1 MSDTYTPYVPDK
13 LVVAVGFDAAMLACR
28 LEKFADEK
36 GTIRVSFAYLAE
48 MWGVDKRKLVKAAD
62 LLATQDIWHY
72 TKHHGRGLVT
82 EWKKGANFAS
92 FVTLK
97 KVQILQIKGTKNAPL
112 LHNNKDNK
120 KDRLSARMH
129 ARPINQKRGLINAG
143 ETPATPEV
151 MEQFEQ
157 FWRAFFFGSYAQ
169 YEKEQMPYK
178 ERAQAVWQY
187 LPAGKR
193 ERILREIKAGN
204 RYDKTHFAL
213 WYLQH
218 YKQMPPVWFAEDPN
232 LTADMVGQLQV
243 MKYKGRVAYC
253 KPEDVQTFLANGAK
267 LFE

>member
-1 MSDTYTPYVPDK
+1 MSERDTYIPYMRDDLIK
-13 LVVAVGFDAAMLACR
+13 RVGFTAASLASK
-28 LEKFADEK
+28 LQTFADEK
-36 GTIRVSFAYLAE
+36 GAVRVSFSYLAE
-48 MWGVDKRKLVKAAD
+48 IWGTDKRQLVKAAN
-62 LLATQDIWHY
+62 LLAALDIWHY
-72 TKHHGRGLVT
+72 TKHRGRGLVT
-82 EWKKGANFAS
+82 EWKKGANYEP

-97 KVQILQIKGTKNAPL
+97 KVQILQKKGTKNAP
-112 LHNNKDNK
+112 NNKDYK
-120 KDRLSARMH
+120 KDRLISAHTRVT
-129 ARPINQKRGLINAG
+129 NQSKRGLTNAG

-169 YEKEQMPYK
+169 YEKEQMSYK

-187 LPAGKR
+187 LPAEKR